1 MNLKKAVCMAISTLF
16 FGMSFCCNGVSA
28 LYGNSH
34 YNIGKK
40 ITEKLDEKLSQSE
53 KEAFLAGVVYAD
65 IGRFKFDKEIT
76 IDKETGEK
84 TEKSIDS
91 DSDEFAKKIKEL
103 AKTKEEKWFAAG
115 FEVHVLQ
122 DKKTK
127 SFLKEIFEK
136 DYSSYS
142 EYMSQCGALD
152 MYFSKKSGILYNE
165 FLNKFNFDQIAKDDN
180 FDALT
185 VGVPKSIVKY
195 LTKKIIKKYSDYPQ
209 KNELVMYEDL
219 IKRTYKSLGY
229 DVDLEDIYEQA
240 GNLLGSFIVIAHV
253 MGNKEEISEKT
264 ALKIE
269 EQSEKLADLCLSECI
284 ECK

>member
-1 MNLKKAVCMAISTLF
+1 MNLKKAVCVAISALSF
-16 FGMSFCCNGVSA
+16 SMSFCGSGVGA

-34 YNIGKK
+34 YNVGKK
-40 ITEKLDEKLSQSE
+40 MIEKLGKTLSQSE
-53 KEAFLAGVVYAD
+53 KEAFLAGIVYAD

-76 IDKETGEK
+76 IDKKAGENTG
-84 TEKSIDS
+84 KSIDS
-91 DSDEFAKKIKEL
+91 DSDEFAKEIKKL
-103 AKTKEEKWFAAG
+103 AKTNEEKWFARG

-142 EYMSQCGALD
+142 GYMSQCGALD

-185 VGVPKSIVKY
+185 GGVPKSIVKY

-209 KNELVMYEDL
+209 KNELVMCEDL

-269 EQSEKLADLCLSECI
+269 EQSEKLANLCLSECI
-284 ECK
+284 GCK